1 MERHAKAVFWLNL
14 AIAVFFA
21 MSYLN
26 FRFVNMRVLD
36 ILLSFIH
43 ETSIFII
50 AGVVILSAL
59 YAVFL
64 LFRKKS
70 AMLKIGL
77 LAMAS
82 ANIFLTFILPG
93 LKKI

>member
-1 MERHAKAVFWLNL
+1 LAV
-14 AIAVFFA
+14 AVFFV

-26 FRFVNMRVLD
+26 VEFIKMRVLD
-36 ILLSFIH
+36 IILGIIH
-43 ETSIFII
+43 ETSIFVI
-50 AGVVILSAL
+50 AGAVILSAL

-70 AMLKIGL
+70 TMLKIGL
-77 LAMAS
+77 LAIVS

-93 LKKI
+93 IRK